1 MIETSGAPRDQ
12 GLDQATALMTEIC
25 TSVAALRG
33 GRGWLAWQRE
43 LGAVRRGSGRSLSRF
58 APQLHERLQGIAGGC
73 RVSVAALELGESLHR
88 GRVVGAAKGARI
100 EGAVEASGL
109 DLVLRRSDPDAGGF
123 PSVELTAP
131 VLASALAGV
140 NAEGIAVACA
150 DDGPPGALSARVL
163 VQDLL
168 LRVRTFAS
176 AIEHLR
182 RRAYY
187 LAPSGALLVAHAS
200 GEAARVEL
208 AAGRIHLHEPPASA
222 GAGDEPRVYLD
233 ASSCELGWSGPG
245 FEERAVAA
253 SGRDARPG
261 DGE

>member
-1 MIETSGAPRDQ
+1 
-12 GLDQATALMTEIC
+12 
-25 TSVAALRG
+25 
-33 GRGWLAWQRE
+33 
-43 LGAVRRGSGRSLSRF
+43 
-58 APQLHERLQGIAGGC
+58 
-73 RVSVAALELGESLHR
+73 
-88 GRVVGAAKGARI
+88 
-100 EGAVEASGL
+100 
-109 DLVLRRSDPDAGGF
+109 VLRRSDTDAGGF

-140 NAEGIAVACA
+140 NAEGIAVACV
-150 DDGPPGALSARVL
+150 DDGPPGALSARAL

-208 AAGRIHLHEPPASA
+208 AAGRIRLHEPPASA
-222 GAGDEPRVYLD
+222 GAGSEPRVYID
-233 ASSCELGWSGPG
+233 ASSCELGWSGLG

-253 SGRDARPG
+253 SGRDARRG
-261 DGE
+261 DGG